1 MQMKNVIISNPGHLE
16 RALKRMRSDGASKLH
31 VLTDFDRTLTRAF
44 DDEGNKF
51 TSIFAN
57 LRREGY
63 LDPEYMRTSIEHY
76 EKYQPI
82 ELDYH
87 RSLEERAKYMREWW
101 DAAHSAMIKYGV
113 TKQLLDRICTE
124 HPLIFRDGVHDCFGK
139 LFERNVPMV
148 IMSAAPGDM
157 IKRYINLFDRVYDN
171 IHIIANWYEFDADG
185 KMIGAKEPVIHSLNK
200 YEITLNHL
208 PIFEEI
214 KKRPNVILMGD
225 GVDDT
230 GMVVGFDYENLI
242 KIGFYNQKTDE
253 HLELYEQHFDVVIT
267 GDGSMEYLNEI
278 LAIILE

>member
-1 MQMKNVIISNPGHLE
+1 MPIKNVIIPNPEHLE
-16 RALKRMRSDGASKLH
+16 RVLKKMHSDGPFKLH

-44 DDEGNKF
+44 DDSGHKF

-63 LDPEYMRTSIEHY
+63 LSPEYVRTSIEHY
-76 EKYQPI
+76 DKYQPI
-82 ELDYH
+82 EVDYR

-101 DAAHSAMIKYGV
+101 DAAHDTMIKYGV
-113 TKQLLDRICTE
+113 TKQLLDKICTE
-124 HPLIFRDGVHDCFGK
+124 HPLVFRDGAHDSFKK
-139 LFERNVPMV
+139 LFEKNVPLV

-157 IKRYINLFDRVYDN
+157 IQRYINSFDRVYDN
-171 IHIIANWYEFDADG
+171 IHIIANWYDFDADG
-185 KMIGAKEPVIHSLNK
+185 KMVGAKEPVIHSLNK

-253 HLELYEQHFDVVIT
+253 HLELYKQHFDVVIT
-267 GDGSMEYLNEI
+267 GDGSMVYVNKI
-278 LAIILE
+278 LSVLLD

>member
-1 MQMKNVIISNPGHLE
+1 MPTNNITIPNPDHLE
-16 RALKRMRSDGASKLH
+16 KTLNKIRADGPAKLH

-44 DDEGNKF
+44 DDSGHKF

-63 LDPEYMRTSIEHY
+63 LDPEYVKTSIEHY

-82 ELDYH
+82 EIDYSQ
-87 RSLEERAKYMREWW
+87 SLEERAKYMREWW
-101 DAAHSAMIKYGV
+101 DAAHNAMIKYGV
-113 TKQLLDRICTE
+113 TKQLLNRICAE
-124 HPLIFRDGVHDCFGK
+124 HPLIFREGAHDCFIK
-139 LFERNVPMV
+139 LTQMRVPMI

-157 IKRYINLFDRVYDN
+157 IERYIKLFDRVYDN
-171 IHIIANWYEFDADG
+171 IHIIANWYDFDANG
-185 KMIGAKEPVIHSLNK
+185 KMIGAREPVIHSLNK

-208 PIFEEI
+208 PIFDEI

-225 GVDDT
+225 GIDDT

-253 HLELYEQHFDVVIT
+253 HLELYKQHFDVIIT
-267 GDGSMEYLNEI
+267 GDGSMEYVNEI
-278 LAIILE
+278 LDVLLN